1 VSPVPDSPKLY
12 HIVHVDRLASIL
24 ENGELYSD
32 AEVSRRSLRGTN
44 IGMDEIKLRRMKE
57 NQLQSHPGLY
67 VGDCVPFYFCPRS
80 VMLFVIH
87 KANHS
92 SLAYRGGQTPI
103 VHLVSDVHRVVAWAS
118 QHERRWAF
126 TNRNAGSKVYDDWS
140 TLDALGNLE
149 WNAIRTND
157 WRQRQEGKQAEF
169 LLEYSLPWHLVE
181 EVGVINNGIG
191 SQVEVAMV
199 GSDHRPRVQV
209 RPDWYY

>member
-24 ENGELYSD
+24 ESGELYSD

-44 IGMDEIKLRRMKE
+44 IGMDEIKMRRMKE

-92 SLAYRGGQTPI
+92 SLAYRGGQIPI

-118 QHERRWAF
+118 QHQRRWAF
-126 TNRNAGSKVYDDWS
+126 TNRNAGSKVYEDWS

-149 WNAIRTND
+149 WNAIKTND
-157 WRQRQEGKQAEF
+157 WRQCQKDNRRNSCSNIRF
-169 LLEYSLPWHLVE
+169 H
-181 EVGVINNGIG
+181 GI
-191 SQVEVAMV
+191 S
-199 GSDHRPRVQV
+199 SKR
-209 RPDWYY
+209 